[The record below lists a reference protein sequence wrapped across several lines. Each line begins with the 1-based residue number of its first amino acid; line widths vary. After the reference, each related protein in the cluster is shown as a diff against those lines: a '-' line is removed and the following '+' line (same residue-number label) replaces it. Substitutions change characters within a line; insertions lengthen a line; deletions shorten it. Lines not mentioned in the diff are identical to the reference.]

1 MTIRA
6 FSFGGG
12 QQSVA
17 ALVLASQGAI
27 DFPLFVFA
35 NVGNDS
41 EHPATLAYLEDHA
54 KPFARKHGIEL
65 VEVQKTL
72 RSGEKD
78 TLLKTIERRKQSVVI
93 PVRINGGSR
102 VIRTCTVDFKV
113 KQVAKL
119 LKQRGATQQ
128 DPAVV
133 GIGFSVDEMQRMRT
147 KLTVPWETPEY
158 PLIDLRIDREGCQE
172 VVRSAGLPVPPKS
185 SCWFCPFHAIGVFK
199 EMHAAEPEMFWR
211 VASLERTLS
220 ERMQRI
226 GTGTVTFND
235 KKRSLPETVLADHD
249 LSVSLFDEGESCDI
263 GHCMT

>member
-1 MTIRA
+1 MSIRA

-12 QQSVA
+12 QQSTA
-17 ALVLASQGAI
+17 ALVLASQGKI
-27 DFPLFVFA
+27 NFDRFVFA

-41 EHPATLAYLEDHA
+41 EHPNTLAYLENHA
-54 KPFARKHGIEL
+54 KPFAAKHGIEF
-65 VEVQKTL
+65 VEVQKRRRDGSL
-72 RSGEKD
+72 D
-78 TLLKTIERRKQSVVI
+78 TLLSTIERRKRSVVI

-102 VIRTCTVDFKV
+102 AIRTCTVDFKI
-113 KQVAKL
+113 KQVAKY
-119 LKQRGATQQ
+119 LKELGATDD

-158 PLIDLRIDREGCQE
+158 PLVDLRLDREGCQE
-172 VVRSAGLPVPPKS
+172 VIRSAGLPVPPKS

-199 EMHAAEPEMFWR
+199 EMHERDPDLFWKT
-211 VASLERTLS
+211 ASLERTLS

-235 KKRSLPETVLADHD
+235 KKRSLPETVLAAED
-249 LSVSLFDEGESCDI
+249 LSVSMFDEGESCDI